1 MLPSLP
7 ARLADRVRRGGPV
20 GELVAELLVHAQL
33 ATRPLVLV
41 FDDVH
46 WADDATL
53 DLLRILGRRVAGLRA
68 LLVLAWRP
76 GEVGEMHPLRSV
88 LAGINSHAALRLPLP
103 PLSGSAVAQLAA
115 RAGRAAEGLLEAT
128 GGNPFFVTELLA
140 APPGLPGGLP
150 VSVRDALLSRV
161 ARLGPAARELLEW
174 LALSPVALE
183 LDLLRS
189 LCGLEPAAL

>member
-1 MLPSLP
+1 
-7 ARLADRVRRGGPV
+7 
-20 GELVAELLVHAQL
+20 
-33 ATRPLVLV
+33 
-41 FDDVH
+41 
-46 WADDATL
+46 
-53 DLLRILGRRVAGLRA
+53 
-68 LLVLAWRP
+68 
-76 GEVGEMHPLRSV
+76 MHPLRSV

-115 RAGRAAEGLLEAT
+115 QAGRAAEGLLKAT

-174 LALSPVALE
+174 LALARGAGAGPAARLAA
-183 LDLLRS
+183 RS
-189 LCGLEPAAL
+189 LRRSTKRSPAAWCNWRAKQLRFAHELAQAGGGAVAGAACGVLARCAV